1 VHVRVVRSVF
11 GVLLA
16 LIGLVVAVIGG
27 AAAFW
32 LIGPDDTVHSGD
44 QHLTSK
50 GLAIA
55 STPDLLNRHG
65 PVLHVAAHSV
75 KGQPVFVGVARDF
88 DVASYLKQSAYT
100 SLVQVQV
107 QFPVTL
113 TTQDK
118 KGNATPL
125 AAPAT
130 LDWWVAKANG
140 AGTQSIAWPIED
152 GPYDVVV
159 MNADGKTPP
168 DVQVNLGIEIPNA
181 FVTALAVFVAG
192 LVLVALGLLLILVR
206 RRRPKEPQPVYTAP
220 GQHHGPPAQGPPV
233 QQGPPA
239 QTPAGPYRRMATAG
253 LVIAFAT
260 GCSAIPQT
268 DTVAALTRPAVSTE
282 AGVAIVKHYNAVNNA
297 ANSRRDDKMIAT
309 VEGGNLVRESQAG
322 YTISRALDKSGK
334 NLIKPFTYTTP
345 TILAPSYGAYPMQFV
360 VSAGISDTKDYRYL
374 GLWERATAGSP
385 WMVVF
390 AAAPKTTVKL
400 PDLKGL
406 RPVNKTNAAGL
417 TATPT
422 VAATAFA
429 EYLTGGVKSPRAA
442 SFGPNADVAKKLS
455 DVASDLKLKV
465 TQPKIYASVDVKF
478 SVDTPPA
485 AFVTASGDAL
495 VFATVTEEFKAEPG
509 ANYSFNWTDGDQV
522 AFSPATVKYNNAI
535 TKTVLHDVVLTV
547 PPKGKG
553 KIGIASFESQL
564 TAAGGY

>member
-1 VHVRVVRSVF
+1 MRVLRSVF

-44 QHLTSK
+44 QHLSSK

-65 PVLHVAAHSV
+65 PVLHVEAHSV

-100 SLVQVQV
+100 SLVQVQ
-107 QFPVTL
+107 FPVTL
-113 TTQDK
+113 TTQEK

-125 AAPAT
+125 AAPNT

-168 DVQVNLGIEIPNA
+168 DLQVNLGIEIPNA

-192 LVLVALGLLLILVR
+192 LILVALGLLLILVR
-206 RRRPKEPQPVYTAP
+206 RRRPKEPQPVYPAP
-220 GQHHGPPAQGPPV
+220 GVPVSAGQGPP
-233 QQGPPA
+233 PPG
-239 QTPAGPYRRMATAG
+239 TYRRVATAG

-282 AGVAIVKHYNAVNNA
+282 AGVAVVKHYNEVNNE
-297 ANSRRDDKMIAT
+297 ANRRRDDKMIAT

-374 GLWERATAGSP
+374 GLWERASAGSP
-385 WMVVF
+385 WMLVF
-390 AAAPKTTVKL
+390 AAAPKTTVKF
-400 PDLKGL
+400 PELKGL

-417 TATPT
+417 TATPA

-455 DVASDLKLKV
+455 DVAADLKLKV
-465 TQPKIYASVDVKF
+465 TQPKVYAGVDVKF

-485 AFVTASGDAL
+485 GFVTTSGDAL

-509 ANYSFNWTDGDQV
+509 ANYAFNWTDGDQI

-553 KIGIASFESQL
+553 KITIASFESQL